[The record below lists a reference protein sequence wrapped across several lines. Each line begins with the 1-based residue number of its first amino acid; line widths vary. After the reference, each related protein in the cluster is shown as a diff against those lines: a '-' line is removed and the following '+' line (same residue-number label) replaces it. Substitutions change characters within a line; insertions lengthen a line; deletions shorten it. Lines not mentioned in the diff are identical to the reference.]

1 MRKEIVVLGLG
12 NEVMGDEG
20 IGVRI
25 LKRFEERSESYPEV
39 DFLDAGTGGMS
50 VVHMIAERKKAIFI
64 DCAKMGSAAGTIKR
78 FTPAD
83 VKSVKELSGLSLHET
98 DLLKVIS
105 LSETLGTCPGEIVI
119 FGIEPE
125 KIEPGGKISK
135 SLSGN
140 IEGYIALISKDLG

>member
-12 NEVMGDEG
+12 NEVMSDEG
-20 IGVRI
+20 IGVKI
-25 LKRFEERSESYPEV
+25 LRRFEEHSEAYPEV
-39 DFLDAGTGGMS
+39 DFLDAGTGGVS
-50 VVHMIAERKKAIFI
+50 VVHMIAERKKAVLI

-83 VKSVKELSGLSLHET
+83 VKSVKELSDFSLHET

-135 SLSGN
+135 SLSDN
-140 IEGYIALISKDLG
+140 IEGYIALISKYLG